1 MVRYGVAMNQNDIMK
16 LRDYT
21 PQILAAAG
29 IGFTAYAALYFSKPK
44 LKYFQAYDF
53 GIWWPFM
60 DNNLLQKLDAF
71 RAALGDVVIISPVGG
86 AIGRIKAAIADSQHV
101 LGVDLTIRAV
111 DVMVP
116 KNLLGV
122 KYSRGGTELKKVF
135 DLAVQ
140 TGFKGIGVYPQWKP
154 YSGLHLDTRPNPK
167 NKYGNVWVDTWS
179 GVYNPTTGQNQY
191 GAVSKA
197 FV

>member
-1 MVRYGVAMNQNDIMK
+1 MNQKDIMK

-44 LKYFQAYDF
+44 LKNFYPHEF

-60 DNNLLQKLDAF
+60 DNELLQKLDKF
-71 RAALGDVVIISPVGG
+71 RDALGDAVILSPVGG
-86 AIGRIKAAIADSQHV
+86 AIGRLKAAINDSQHIM
-101 LGVDLTIRAV
+101 GADLTVRAV

-116 KNLLGV
+116 KNLFGV

-140 TGFKGIGVYPQWKP
+140 SGFRGIGVYPQWKP
-154 YSGLHLDTRPNPK
+154 YSGLHLDTRPKPK
-167 NKYGNVWVDTWS
+167 NKYGNYYVDTWS
-179 GVYNPTTGQNQY
+179 GVYSATTGQNVY
-191 GAVSKA
+191 GSVSAA
-197 FV
+197 FI

>member
-1 MVRYGVAMNQNDIMK
+1 MLTQAEIMK

-29 IGFTAYAALYFSKPK
+29 IGFTAYMALYFSKPK
-44 LKYFQAYDF
+44 LKYFYPPEF

-60 DNNLLQKLDAF
+60 DNELLLKLDKF
-71 RAALGDVVIISPVGG
+71 RAALNDTVTVSPVGG
-86 AIGRIKAAIADSQHV
+86 AIGRIKAAIADSQHI
-101 LGVDLTIRAV
+101 LGSDLTVRAV

-140 TGFKGIGVYPQWKP
+140 TGFRGIGVYPQWKP
-154 YSGLHLDTRPNPK
+154 YSGLHLDTRPKPK
-167 NKYGNVWVDTWS
+167 NKYGNYYVDTWS
-179 GVYNPTTGQNQY
+179 GVYNPNTGQNDY